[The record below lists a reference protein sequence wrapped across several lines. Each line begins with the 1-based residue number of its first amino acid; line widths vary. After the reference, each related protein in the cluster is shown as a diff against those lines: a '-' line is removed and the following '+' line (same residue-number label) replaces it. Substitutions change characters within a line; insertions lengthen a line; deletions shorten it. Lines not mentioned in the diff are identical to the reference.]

1 MKKKIIR
8 SLKSNLFSQL
18 RCLDYFPHMSVFH
31 QERTGFDHHW
41 TRILCVYWA
50 GACPFD
56 LVASFKVGDH
66 KSNVKSVERRGIK
79 IKMTCNSQ
87 SLLIDTPVRA
97 KLKSVTAEVL
107 YTPISF
113 GGGINILS
121 KMNKKIYISCKST
134 FFLPFDLLS

>member
-97 KLKSVTAEVL
+97 KLKSVSERRKSVTTERTNERTDSRSPVYPDL
-107 YTPISF
+107 FWRGYKHPIK
-113 GGGINILS
+113 NE
-121 KMNKKIYISCKST
+121 
-134 FFLPFDLLS
+134 